1 MELSIFS
8 LPVYLA
14 DALHLEGDSWIYF
27 FHTFVYLIY
36 PLTFGCL
43 LDAILGDPRW
53 LPHPVVWFG
62 KWISFWEKRLNRGS
76 HLMLKGAL
84 FTLFS
89 ISSMFFIVYFIIY
102 YYLFLCVSPYWG
114 DDLSCL
120 LSTVIVFYCL
130 AFRTLCKEVKAV
142 FVASTKSVEE
152 ARKQVS
158 RIVGRDT
165 SGLSVQECR
174 TAALE
179 TLAENLS
186 DGVIAPIFWFLIAGA
201 PGMLAYK
208 MINTLDSMIGYR
220 TPRYKEFGCWAAR
233 IDDIANFIPARI
245 TAVLLIL
252 VSSDWHKIRL
262 FRFLHKYARQHLS
275 PNSGWPE
282 AALAGIIGC
291 RFGGP
296 HNYFGEEVYK
306 PYIGDN
312 PRELDMDDL
321 HKSLTVCRRAVLVTY
336 LLFIPLAFTVG
347 IFVVEMNRFICLLS
361 LVIMSASI

>member
-1 MELSIFS
+1 MELSIFA
-8 LPVYLA
+8 LTFYLA
-14 DALHLEGDSWIYF
+14 DILHLTGDSELDFYNS
-27 FHTFVYLIY
+27 FVYLIY
-36 PLTFGCL
+36 PLTFGFL
-43 LDAILGDPRW
+43 LDAILGDPCW
-53 LPHPVVWFG
+53 LPHPVVGFG

-76 HLMLKGAL
+76 HRMLKGAL
-84 FTLFS
+84 FTLFC
-89 ISSMFFIVYFIIY
+89 ISSTFVILYFIIFS
-102 YYLFLCVSPYWG
+102 YLFWYVSPDWNEEI
-114 DDLSCL
+114 SCL
-120 LSTVIVFYCL
+120 FSTIIVFYCL

-142 FVASTKSVEE
+142 FIASTKGVEE

-165 SGLSVQECR
+165 AELSLQECR

-201 PGMLAYK
+201 PGMLTYK

-220 TPRYKEFGCWAAR
+220 THRYKDFGCWAAR

-245 TAVLLIL
+245 TAFLLIL
-252 VSSDWHKIRL
+252 VCSDCHKVRL
-262 FRFLHKYARQHLS
+262 FRFLHKYSRQHLS

-291 RFGGP
+291 RFGGT
-296 HNYFGEEVYK
+296 HNYFGKEVCK

-312 PRELDMDDL
+312 PRSLDMDDL
-321 HKSLTVCRRAVLVTY
+321 HKSLTICRRAVFATY
-336 LLFIPLAFTVG
+336 ILFIPLAFSVAFFIVNINIVVG
-347 IFVVEMNRFICLLS
+347 FLS
-361 LVIMSASI
+361 LVLCY